1 MFAENLYPELM
12 ITIQKYIT
20 IQKKAILFACS
31 CVILSLLS
39 FTASA
44 QEDPPV
50 PLQVSTF
57 QNLSFGAVIQGN
69 TGGTVIIDPQGSR
82 TVTGDIIPVNL
93 GHQYAPAIFEI
104 EGNPG
109 AIVSIVNGPDATL
122 TGSNGGTLTMHIE
135 TSIPAS
141 PFINTKTAPSRT
153 QIRIGG
159 TLYVGNQSHNPSG
172 DYIGYFSV
180 TFVQQ

>member
-12 ITIQKYIT
+12 ITIQKYMT
-20 IQKKAILFACS
+20 IQKKAILFACF

-44 QEDPPV
+44 QEDPPI

-82 TVTGDIIPVNL
+82 TVTGDLIPVNL
-93 GHQYAPAIFEI
+93 GYQYAPAIFEI

-122 TGSNGGTLTMHIE
+122 TGNGGTLTMHIG

-172 DYIGYFSV
+172 NYIGNFSV

>member
-12 ITIQKYIT
+12 ITIQKYIS